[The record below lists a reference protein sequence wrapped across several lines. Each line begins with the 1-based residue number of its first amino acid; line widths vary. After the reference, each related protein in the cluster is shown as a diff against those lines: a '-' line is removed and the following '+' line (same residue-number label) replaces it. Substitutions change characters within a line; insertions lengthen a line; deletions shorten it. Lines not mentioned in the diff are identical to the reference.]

1 LRLSKYELHLLGFQL
16 PEAVP
21 VYQREYD
28 LGSAPMLGEMAD
40 AIEDKPMKVRFT
52 PDVVSS
58 AFLERVL
65 QVCSAPES
73 RRFSAV
79 SVDSFTHSLFCSV
92 KSTCSRLVWP
102 KRSRRDFRLGRTDRL
117 VDKSELAGH

>member
-1 LRLSKYELHLLGFQL
+1 
-16 PEAVP
+16 VP

-40 AIEDKPMKVRFT
+40 GIEDKPMKVRLT

-65 QVCSAPES
+65 QVRSAPES
-73 RRFSAV
+73 WRFSAV
-79 SVDSFTHSLFCSV
+79 SVDPFTHSLLCSV
-92 KSTCSRLVWP
+92 KSNCSRLV
-102 KRSRRDFRLGRTDRL
+102 
-117 VDKSELAGH
+117 

>member
-1 LRLSKYELHLLGFQL
+1 LQTLFLTRIACLKYELHRLGFQL

-28 LGSAPMLGEMAD
+28 LGSAPMLGEMANG
-40 AIEDKPMKVRFT
+40 IEDKPMKVRLT
-52 PDVVSS
+52 PDGVSS

-65 QVCSAPES
+65 QVRSAPES

-79 SVDSFTHSLFCSV
+79 SVDPFTHSLLCSV
-92 KSTCSRLVWP
+92 KSNCSRLV
-102 KRSRRDFRLGRTDRL
+102 
-117 VDKSELAGH
+117 